1 MGPWKP
7 PPLPWP
13 NPRYVPVFDHGP
25 SGHGHSSIRNDLRP
39 RPGPGS
45 RSVRYSLRLR
55 PGAQRHRS
63 QVGQG
68 LSQITTRAH
77 AGPITARLETVSDL
91 GQVRSGPGHSL
102 VAWLGTISD
111 FDQGPSG
118 PGHSL
123 AMNCMR
129 PLPGS
134 QGPADQVTAR
144 AGTIPD
150 LGQGPSGS
158 SQSQVGSYHDHGG
171 IGPGHR
177 SVRDCLRRQPG
188 PNRTR
193 S

>member
-13 NPRYVPVFDHGP
+13 YPRYVPVFDHGP

-102 VAWLGTISD
+102 
-111 FDQGPSG
+111 
-118 PGHSL
+118 
-123 AMNCMR
+123 AMNCLR

-144 AGTIPD
+144 AGTISD